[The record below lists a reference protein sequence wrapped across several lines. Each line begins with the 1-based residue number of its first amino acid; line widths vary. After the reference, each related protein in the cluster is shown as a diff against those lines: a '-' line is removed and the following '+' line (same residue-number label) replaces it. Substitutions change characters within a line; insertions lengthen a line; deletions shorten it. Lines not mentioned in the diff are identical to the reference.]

1 MGFDP
6 FGIQMIL
13 EQQLCDN
20 SGVQIPT
27 SSMRELKQFIKKV
40 VWRIMMG
47 NMKLN
52 ITWRILKA
60 EECYVGH

>member
-6 FGIQMIL
+6 FSIHMIL

-27 SSMRELKQFIKKV
+27 SSMKELKQFVKKM
-40 VWRIMMG
+40 VWRIMTC
-47 NMKLN
+47 NMILN
-52 ITWRILKA
+52 IIWRILKA
-60 EECYVGH
+60 EERYVGH

>member
-6 FGIQMIL
+6 FSIHMIL

-27 SSMRELKQFIKKV
+27 SSMKELKQFVKKNGV
-40 VWRIMMG
+40 KDHDV
-47 NMKLN
+47 
-52 ITWRILKA
+52 
-60 EECYVGH
+60 